1 VVEVGHH
8 LRRYP
13 RSVRRLL
20 CCLLAGLAL
29 AAGACRPDGV
39 RLAFRPR
46 PRAHYSYRVE
56 VHAEVVTRIGDV
68 PAQRRV
74 DDDVLFAD
82 HFVLSTG
89 RSSRVEVRLHGQD
102 QPTRTFVVR
111 LDRAAQLA
119 EVQTIEG
126 LPASAL
132 GTLGLSEIFPAAA
145 GAPPDRLLSPGER
158 WRIDEPVSLPGAS
171 ASRLVG
177 EGRLVELGVVGGRR
191 VARVDNTMRLPVQR
205 ASDEEQGRIV
215 LSGVE
220 TVHSVAT
227 SGVADGAV
235 EEVETE
241 TSGTFQLTLL
251 PTGATGPGV
260 PGELDVVV
268 RSVTKR
274 LD

>member
-1 VVEVGHH
+1 VH
-8 LRRYP
+8 RP
-13 RSVRRLL
+13 T
-20 CCLLAGLAL
+20 CCLLLAAAL
-29 AAGACRPDGV
+29 VAGACRPDGV

-46 PRAHYSYRVE
+46 RGAHYSYRVE
-56 VHAEVVTRIGDV
+56 VHAEVVTRIGDE

-82 HFVLSTG
+82 HAVLEAG
-89 RSSRVEVRLHGQD
+89 AHNSRVQVLLRGKD

-158 WRIDEPVSLPGAS
+158 WRIDEPVALPGA
-171 ASRLVG
+171 ARSRLKG
-177 EGRLVELGVVGGRR
+177 EGRLVELGVVGGRH
-191 VARVDNTMRLPVQR
+191 VARVDNTFRLPVQR
-205 ASDEEQGRIV
+205 TGDEEQGRIV
-215 LSGVE
+215 LSGDE
-220 TVHSVAT
+220 TVHSVST
-227 SGVADGAV
+227 SDVADGAV
-235 EEVETE
+235 EQVETE
-241 TSGTFQLTLL
+241 TTGTFQLTLI
-251 PTGATGPGV
+251 PTGSTGPGV
-260 PGELDVVV
+260 PGQLDVVV